1 MSFSQGEPTARSYE
15 LEDIKLFL
23 RATKNKRGVQVQEYL
38 PGLKLFVERAKRVM
52 ARGCFT
58 NKEVYRLKKI
68 VRNVGNALNND
79 DV

>member
-23 RATKNKRGVQVQEYL
+23 RATKNKRGVQVQEYF
-38 PGLKLFVERAKRVM
+38 PDLKLFVERAKSVM

-58 NKEVYRLKKI
+58 NTEVYRLKKI